1 MKKKKGPLILTG
13 VLVILLI
20 VYFGLSSWNKKQD
33 KKEEKETVKVTD
45 LDESTITAIKYQVA
59 AGEMSFEKE
68 GDTWYYSEDKDF
80 PLKQSKPEAIVKAA
94 AQITADRK
102 LEDGDSLDAYGL
114 DDPNY
119 SIEITEE
126 DGTVTTVSFG
136 DSTGT
141 DYYVT
146 VGDTGTVYTVASSVL
161 DDFKTELSDFA
172 QLDEYPSIGSGNL
185 KKEVITENGTTTTY
199 DSENEEIV
207 VGNDWLSRTVDADT
221 AGDDSVRVLIHE
233 KLHSQINNS
242 RNPKQFREKLRTIY
256 DDFVKA
262 IDADLANLNDS
273 TFDEINARFDNKAAN
288 IDTLRS
294 YLTHIKEYQFEK
306 FSTRPDTQL
315 EEFIVESLTSKGLMD
330 YLNSVKVEGEH
341 KAKANTLW
349 QKIMEFISRLF
360 GIEIRD
366 ESLRAKEFNL
376 LANKFKENKVTPK
389 TEVKEETKS
398 PVEGTLE
405 FKEDETKPEEKVPEE
420 IPADDNISNITEG
433 NDAVNEDDLDDLLNM
448 GSSVDDKTLS
458 NFSSLYSAVRALP
471 MEEQSRMLDM
481 VERGEFSISCR

>member
-80 PLKQSKPEAIVKAA
+80 PLKQSEPEAIVKAA

-185 KKEVITENGTTTTY
+185 KKEVITENGTTTY
-199 DSENEEIV
+199 DSENEDQEEEIAAFAGGLGAV
-207 VGNDWLSRTVDADT
+207 SLTKVADY
-221 AGDDSVRVLIHE
+221 SVE
-233 KLHSQINNS
+233 
-242 RNPKQFREKLRTIY
+242 
-256 DDFVKA
+256 
-262 IDADLANLNDS
+262 DADLAGYGL
-273 TFDEINARFDNKAAN
+273 DEASRI
-288 IDTLRS
+288 T
-294 YLTHIKEYQFEK
+294 
-306 FSTRPDTQL
+306 
-315 EEFIVESLTSKGLMD
+315 VEAT
-330 YLNSVKVEGEH
+330 Y
-341 KAKANTLW
+341 
-349 QKIMEFISRLF
+349 
-360 GIEIRD
+360 
-366 ESLRAKEFNL
+366 
-376 LANKFKENKVTPK
+376 
-389 TEVKEETKS
+389 TKN
-398 PVEGTLE
+398 
-405 FKEDETKPEEKVPEE
+405 EDEKTMKMYIGSE
-420 IPADDNISNITEG
+420 DG
-433 NDAVNEDDLDDLLNM
+433 NGNRYV
-448 GSSVDDKTLS
+448 
-458 NFSSLYSAVRALP
+458 
-471 MEEQSRMLDM
+471 MLDGSKI
-481 VERGEFSISCR
+481 VYQISDEVCKNILNQE

>member
-1 MKKKKGPLILTG
+1 M
-13 VLVILLI
+13 
-20 VYFGLSSWNKKQD
+20 
-33 KKEEKETVKVTD
+33 TD

-80 PLKQSKPEAIVKAA
+80 PLKQSEPEAIVKAA

-199 DSENEEIV
+199 DSENEDQEEEIAAV
-207 VGNDWLSRTVDADT
+207 AGGLGAVSLTTVADY
-221 AGDDSVRVLIHE
+221 SVE
-233 KLHSQINNS
+233 
-242 RNPKQFREKLRTIY
+242 
-256 DDFVKA
+256 
-262 IDADLANLNDS
+262 DADLAGYGL
-273 TFDEINARFDNKAAN
+273 DEASRI
-288 IDTLRS
+288 T
-294 YLTHIKEYQFEK
+294 
-306 FSTRPDTQL
+306 
-315 EEFIVESLTSKGLMD
+315 VEAT
-330 YLNSVKVEGEH
+330 Y
-341 KAKANTLW
+341 
-349 QKIMEFISRLF
+349 
-360 GIEIRD
+360 
-366 ESLRAKEFNL
+366 
-376 LANKFKENKVTPK
+376 
-389 TEVKEETKS
+389 TKN
-398 PVEGTLE
+398 
-405 FKEDETKPEEKVPEE
+405 EDEKTMKMYIGSE
-420 IPADDNISNITEG
+420 DG
-433 NDAVNEDDLDDLLNM
+433 NGNRYV
-448 GSSVDDKTLS
+448 
-458 NFSSLYSAVRALP
+458 
-471 MEEQSRMLDM
+471 MLDGSKI
-481 VERGEFSISCR
+481 VYQISDEVCKNILNQE

>member
-80 PLKQSKPEAIVKAA
+80 PLKQSKPAAIVKAA

-199 DSENEEIV
+199 DSENEDQEEEIAAV
-207 VGNDWLSRTVDADT
+207 AGGLGAVSLTTVADY
-221 AGDDSVRVLIHE
+221 SVE
-233 KLHSQINNS
+233 
-242 RNPKQFREKLRTIY
+242 
-256 DDFVKA
+256 
-262 IDADLANLNDS
+262 DADLAGYGL
-273 TFDEINARFDNKAAN
+273 DEASRI
-288 IDTLRS
+288 T
-294 YLTHIKEYQFEK
+294 
-306 FSTRPDTQL
+306 
-315 EEFIVESLTSKGLMD
+315 VEAT
-330 YLNSVKVEGEH
+330 Y
-341 KAKANTLW
+341 
-349 QKIMEFISRLF
+349 
-360 GIEIRD
+360 
-366 ESLRAKEFNL
+366 
-376 LANKFKENKVTPK
+376 
-389 TEVKEETKS
+389 TKN
-398 PVEGTLE
+398 
-405 FKEDETKPEEKVPEE
+405 EDEQTMKMY
-420 IPADDNISNITEG
+420 IGSDDG
-433 NDAVNEDDLDDLLNM
+433 NGNRYV
-448 GSSVDDKTLS
+448 
-458 NFSSLYSAVRALP
+458 
-471 MEEQSRMLDM
+471 MLDGSKI
-481 VERGEFSISCR
+481 VYQISDEVCKNILNQE

>member
-161 DDFKTELSDFA
+161 DDFKTEVSDFA

-199 DSENEEIV
+199 DSENEDQEEEIAAV
-207 VGNDWLSRTVDADT
+207 AGGLGAVSLTTVADY
-221 AGDDSVRVLIHE
+221 SVE
-233 KLHSQINNS
+233 
-242 RNPKQFREKLRTIY
+242 
-256 DDFVKA
+256 
-262 IDADLANLNDS
+262 DADLAGYGL
-273 TFDEINARFDNKAAN
+273 DEASRI
-288 IDTLRS
+288 T
-294 YLTHIKEYQFEK
+294 
-306 FSTRPDTQL
+306 
-315 EEFIVESLTSKGLMD
+315 VEAT
-330 YLNSVKVEGEH
+330 Y
-341 KAKANTLW
+341 
-349 QKIMEFISRLF
+349 
-360 GIEIRD
+360 
-366 ESLRAKEFNL
+366 
-376 LANKFKENKVTPK
+376 
-389 TEVKEETKS
+389 TKN
-398 PVEGTLE
+398 
-405 FKEDETKPEEKVPEE
+405 EDEKTMKMY
-420 IPADDNISNITEG
+420 ISSDDG
-433 NDAVNEDDLDDLLNM
+433 NGNRYV
-448 GSSVDDKTLS
+448 
-458 NFSSLYSAVRALP
+458 
-471 MEEQSRMLDM
+471 MLDGSKI
-481 VERGEFSISCR
+481 VYQISDEVCKNILNQE

>member
-59 AGEMSFEKE
+59 AGEMTFEKE

-80 PLKQSKPEAIVKAA
+80 PLKQSEPEAIVKAA

-161 DDFKTELSDFA
+161 DDFKAELSDFA

-185 KKEVITENGTTTTY
+185 KKEVI
-199 DSENEEIV
+199 
-207 VGNDWLSRTVDADT
+207 R
-221 AGDDSVRVLIHE
+221 
-233 KLHSQINNS
+233 
-242 RNPKQFREKLRTIY
+242 
-256 DDFVKA
+256 
-262 IDADLANLNDS
+262 
-273 TFDEINARFDNKAAN
+273 
-288 IDTLRS
+288 
-294 YLTHIKEYQFEK
+294 
-306 FSTRPDTQL
+306 
-315 EEFIVESLTSKGLMD
+315 
-330 YLNSVKVEGEH
+330 
-341 KAKANTLW
+341 
-349 QKIMEFISRLF
+349 
-360 GIEIRD
+360 
-366 ESLRAKEFNL
+366 
-376 LANKFKENKVTPK
+376 
-389 TEVKEETKS
+389 S
-398 PVEGTLE
+398 PVIM
-405 FKEDETKPEEKVPEE
+405 FPKC
-420 IPADDNISNITEG
+420 
-433 NDAVNEDDLDDLLNM
+433 
-448 GSSVDDKTLS
+448 
-458 NFSSLYSAVRALP
+458 
-471 MEEQSRMLDM
+471 Q
-481 VERGEFSISCR
+481 

>member
-102 LEDGDSLDAYGL
+102 L

-199 DSENEEIV
+199 DSENEDQEEEIAAV
-207 VGNDWLSRTVDADT
+207 AGGLGAVSLTTVADY
-221 AGDDSVRVLIHE
+221 SVE
-233 KLHSQINNS
+233 
-242 RNPKQFREKLRTIY
+242 
-256 DDFVKA
+256 
-262 IDADLANLNDS
+262 DADLAGYGL
-273 TFDEINARFDNKAAN
+273 DEASRI
-288 IDTLRS
+288 T
-294 YLTHIKEYQFEK
+294 
-306 FSTRPDTQL
+306 
-315 EEFIVESLTSKGLMD
+315 VEAT
-330 YLNSVKVEGEH
+330 Y
-341 KAKANTLW
+341 
-349 QKIMEFISRLF
+349 
-360 GIEIRD
+360 
-366 ESLRAKEFNL
+366 
-376 LANKFKENKVTPK
+376 
-389 TEVKEETKS
+389 TKN
-398 PVEGTLE
+398 
-405 FKEDETKPEEKVPEE
+405 EDEKTMKMY
-420 IPADDNISNITEG
+420 IGSDDG
-433 NDAVNEDDLDDLLNM
+433 NGNRYV
-448 GSSVDDKTLS
+448 
-458 NFSSLYSAVRALP
+458 
-471 MEEQSRMLDM
+471 MLDGSKI
-481 VERGEFSISCR
+481 VYQISDEVCKNILNQE

>member
-199 DSENEEIV
+199 DSENEDQEEEIAAV
-207 VGNDWLSRTVDADT
+207 AGGLGAVSLTTVADY
-221 AGDDSVRVLIHE
+221 SVE
-233 KLHSQINNS
+233 
-242 RNPKQFREKLRTIY
+242 
-256 DDFVKA
+256 
-262 IDADLANLNDS
+262 DADLAGYGL
-273 TFDEINARFDNKAAN
+273 DEASRI
-288 IDTLRS
+288 T
-294 YLTHIKEYQFEK
+294 
-306 FSTRPDTQL
+306 
-315 EEFIVESLTSKGLMD
+315 VEAT
-330 YLNSVKVEGEH
+330 Y
-341 KAKANTLW
+341 
-349 QKIMEFISRLF
+349 
-360 GIEIRD
+360 
-366 ESLRAKEFNL
+366 
-376 LANKFKENKVTPK
+376 
-389 TEVKEETKS
+389 TKN
-398 PVEGTLE
+398 
-405 FKEDETKPEEKVPEE
+405 EDEKTMKMY
-420 IPADDNISNITEG
+420 IGSDG
-433 NDAVNEDDLDDLLNM
+433 NGNRYV
-448 GSSVDDKTLS
+448 
-458 NFSSLYSAVRALP
+458 
-471 MEEQSRMLDM
+471 MLDGSKI
-481 VERGEFSISCR
+481 VYQISDEVCKNILNQE

>member
-80 PLKQSKPEAIVKAA
+80 PLKQSEPEAIVKAA

-146 VGDTGTVYTVASSVL
+146 VGDTG
-161 DDFKTELSDFA
+161 
-172 QLDEYPSIGSGNL
+172 
-185 KKEVITENGTTTTY
+185 
-199 DSENEEIV
+199 V
-207 VGNDWLSRTVDADT
+207 V
-221 AGDDSVRVLIHE
+221 
-233 KLHSQINNS
+233 
-242 RNPKQFREKLRTIY
+242 
-256 DDFVKA
+256 
-262 IDADLANLNDS
+262 
-273 TFDEINARFDNKAAN
+273 
-288 IDTLRS
+288 
-294 YLTHIKEYQFEK
+294 
-306 FSTRPDTQL
+306 
-315 EEFIVESLTSKGLMD
+315 
-330 YLNSVKVEGEH
+330 
-341 KAKANTLW
+341 
-349 QKIMEFISRLF
+349 
-360 GIEIRD
+360 
-366 ESLRAKEFNL
+366 
-376 LANKFKENKVTPK
+376 
-389 TEVKEETKS
+389 
-398 PVEGTLE
+398 
-405 FKEDETKPEEKVPEE
+405 
-420 IPADDNISNITEG
+420 
-433 NDAVNEDDLDDLLNM
+433 
-448 GSSVDDKTLS
+448 
-458 NFSSLYSAVRALP
+458 
-471 MEEQSRMLDM
+471 
-481 VERGEFSISCR
+481 

>member
-20 VYFGLSSWNKKQD
+20 LYFGLSSWNKKQD

-59 AGEMSFEKE
+59 AGEMSFEKD

-80 PLKQSKPEAIVKAA
+80 PLKQSEPEKIAKAA

-146 VGDTGTVYTVASSVL
+146 VGDTGVVYTVASSVL
-161 DDFKTELSDFA
+161 DDFKTELSDLA

-199 DSENEEIV
+199 DSENEDQEEEIAAV
-207 VGNDWLSRTVDADT
+207 AGGLGAVSLTTVADY
-221 AGDDSVRVLIHE
+221 SVE
-233 KLHSQINNS
+233 
-242 RNPKQFREKLRTIY
+242 
-256 DDFVKA
+256 
-262 IDADLANLNDS
+262 DADLAGYGL
-273 TFDEINARFDNKAAN
+273 DEASRVSSA
-288 IDTLRS
+288 
-294 YLTHIKEYQFEK
+294 
-306 FSTRPDTQL
+306 P
-315 EEFIVESLTSKGLMD
+315 SLS
-330 YLNSVKVEGEH
+330 
-341 KAKANTLW
+341 
-349 QKIMEFISRLF
+349 
-360 GIEIRD
+360 
-366 ESLRAKEFNL
+366 
-376 LANKFKENKVTPK
+376 
-389 TEVKEETKS
+389 
-398 PVEGTLE
+398 
-405 FKEDETKPEEKVPEE
+405 
-420 IPADDNISNITEG
+420 
-433 NDAVNEDDLDDLLNM
+433 
-448 GSSVDDKTLS
+448 
-458 NFSSLYSAVRALP
+458 
-471 MEEQSRMLDM
+471 
-481 VERGEFSISCR
+481 